1 VPDDNAPWTFEGE
14 SAPLEAGGGV
24 ITLVEGSAFALS
36 GRGGD
41 IRPGGAHGGFVLDV
55 RHLSQLELAID
66 GEAAEP
72 LSACVREP
80 FAATFVSR
88 GSPMEGRADSS
99 LLVLRDRHVGRGL
112 REDVEIRNYGR
123 DAVLAQV
130 SLAVDADFAD
140 LFAVKESRVHDH
152 FGVLHP
158 TDDGRLV
165 FRSTRPGVVRDTVV
179 SFTVPAVLVGAVA
192 RWDVR
197 LGPGEAWRLGVQVAV
212 TIDGVALAPGYPF
225 DTPVEDSAP
234 ARSLQQWRAEGP
246 TVTTD
251 FAPLRDAVTQAV
263 EDLGALRIVDP
274 THPERTVVAAGAP
287 WFMTLFG
294 RDSLL
299 TSWMSLIVSPD
310 LALGVLETLAELQ
323 GSKTDPETEEQPGR
337 ILHEVRFGRTT
348 SLALGGGHV
357 YYGTADATPLFVML
371 LGELRRWGLAP
382 EVVSRLLPH
391 ADRAIA
397 WLENDGDPDGDGYVE
412 YQRMTPAGLQNQG
425 WKDSWDG
432 VPFAS
437 GELAEPP
444 IALAEVQGYAYAAYV
459 ARAHFA
465 HEAGDPATRDRL
477 RAKASALREAFN
489 RDFWLPDKGYVAL
502 ALDRDKRP
510 VDALASNMGH
520 CLWTGILDADKA
532 ASVAR
537 HLLSPELFS
546 GWGVR
551 TLATSM
557 ASYNPISYHCGSVWP
572 HDNAIIVAGLMRYGF
587 VDEAHRIILA
597 LLDAAAAM
605 GGRLPELFSGL
616 ERSELP
622 VPVPYPTSC
631 SPQAWASA
639 TPLMFLRSLLRF
651 DPWVPYGQAW
661 LAPLLPPE
669 IGHLRVDRVPLG
681 GQRLRITVTGAMVDV
696 DPVPAGIE
704 LVQTPRPPLS
714 EDHGESTPPSG

>member
-1 VPDDNAPWTFEGE
+1 VPEDVAPWNFDGE

-24 ITLVEGSAFALS
+24 ITLVEGSTFSLS

-41 IRPGGAHGGFVLDV
+41 IRPGGAHGAFVLDV
-55 RHLSQLELAID
+55 RHLSRLELALD
-66 GEAAEP
+66 GEPAEP

-88 GSPMEGRADSS
+88 GRPAEGRADSS
-99 LLVLRDRHVGRGL
+99 LLVLRNRHVGQGL
-112 REDVEIRNYGR
+112 REDVEVRNYGR
-123 DAVLAQV
+123 YPVTTTVTLAF
-130 SLAVDADFAD
+130 DADFAD
-140 LFAVKESRVHDH
+140 VFAVKESRVRDHD
-152 FGVLHP
+152 GVLAVAA
-158 TDDGRLV
+158 DGRLT
-165 FRSTRPGVVRDTVV
+165 FRSTRAGVVRDTVV
-179 SFTVPAVLVGAVA
+179 TFTLPPVLDGPVA
-192 RWDVR
+192 GWTVTI
-197 LGPGEAWRLGVQVAV
+197 GPGDVWRLGVQVTVAV
-212 TIDGVALAPGYPF
+212 DGEALAPGYPF
-225 DTPVEDSAP
+225 GTPVEEAP
-234 ARSLQQWRAEGP
+234 SVRALHQWRAEGP

-251 FAPLRDAVTQAV
+251 FAPLRDAVAQAV

-310 LALGVLETLAELQ
+310 LALGVLETLADLQ
-323 GSKTDPETEEQPGR
+323 GVKTDPETEEQPGR

-348 SLALGGGHV
+348 SLALGGGHI

-371 LGELRRWGLAP
+371 LGELRRWGLASD
-382 EVVSRLLPH
+382 VVSRLLPH

-397 WLENDGDPDGDGYVE
+397 WLEDDGDPDGDGYVE
-412 YQRMTPAGLQNQG
+412 YQRLTPAGLLNQG

-432 VPFAS
+432 VPFAD
-437 GELAEPP
+437 GRLAEPP
-444 IALAEVQGYAYAAYV
+444 VALAEVQGYAYAAYV

-465 HEAGDPATRDRL
+465 HEAGDVETRNRL
-477 RAKASALREAFN
+477 RAKASALRAAFN
-489 RDFWLPDKGYVAL
+489 RDFWLPERGYLAL
-502 ALDRDKRP
+502 ALDGDKQP

-520 CLWTGILDADKA
+520 CLWTGILDRDKA
-532 ASVAR
+532 ASVAA

-639 TPLMFLRSLLRF
+639 TPLMFLRSLLRL
-651 DPWVPYGQAW
+651 DPWVPYGRAW
-661 LAPLLPPE
+661 LAPLLPPS
-669 IGHLRVDRVPLG
+669 IGRLRVDRVPLG
-681 GQRLRITVTGAMVDV
+681 TQRLRIDVTGAMVEV
-696 DPVPAGIE
+696 DPVPTGIE
-704 LVQTPRPPLS
+704 LVLTPRHPLS
-714 EDHGESTPPSG
+714 EDHGESTPPSE

>member
-1 VPDDNAPWTFEGE
+1 VADAAPWTFEGE

-24 ITLVEGSAFALS
+24 ITLVEGSSFSLS

-41 IRPGGAHGGFVLDV
+41 VRPGGAHGAFVLDV

-66 GEAAEP
+66 GQPAEP

-123 DAVLAQV
+123 DDVLAQV
-130 SLAVDADFAD
+130 SLEVDADFAD

-152 FGVLHP
+152 FGVLHSS
-158 TDDGRLV
+158 DDGRLV

-234 ARSLQQWRAEGP
+234 ARSLQRWRAEGP

-251 FAPLRDAVTQAV
+251 FAPLADAVTQAV

-274 THPERTVVAAGAP
+274 MHPERTVVAAGAP

-323 GSKTDPETEEQPGR
+323 GAVTNPETEEQPGR

-371 LGELRRWGLAP
+371 LGELRRWGLAAD
-382 EVVSRLLPH
+382 VVSRLLPH

-397 WLENDGDPDGDGYVE
+397 WLEESGDSDGDGYIE
-412 YQRMTPAGLQNQG
+412 YERMTPAGLLNQG

-437 GELAEPP
+437 GALAEPP

-465 HEAGDPATRDRL
+465 HEAGDPVTRDRL
-477 RAKASALREAFN
+477 RAKATALREAFN
-489 RDFWLPDKGYVAL
+489 RDFWLPDQGYVAL

-520 CLWTGILDADKA
+520 CLWTGILDPDKA
-532 ASVAR
+532 ALVAKR
-537 HLLSPELFS
+537 LLSPELFS

-587 VDEAHRIILA
+587 VEEAHRIILA

-616 ERSELP
+616 ARDELP

-669 IGHLRVDRVPLG
+669 IGTLRVDRVPLG
-681 GQRLRITVTGAMVDV
+681 SQRLRISVTGSMVEV

-704 LVQTPRPPLS
+704 LVQTPRQPLS
-714 EDHGESTPPSG
+714 EDHGESRPPSG